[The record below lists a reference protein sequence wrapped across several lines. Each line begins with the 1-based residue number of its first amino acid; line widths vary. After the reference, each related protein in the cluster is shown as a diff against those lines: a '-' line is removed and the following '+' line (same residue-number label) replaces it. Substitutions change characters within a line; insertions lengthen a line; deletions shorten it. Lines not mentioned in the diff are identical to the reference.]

1 MRPTLLYKKKGARK
15 AKAKRPPKY
24 RTEAKAAFKAAY
36 ESLFGSQG
44 AASLINWEPRSHPR
58 GSAAPSFS
66 PSPRPRRSGPSFPP
80 LRLCLSLGGLR
91 FRICPRFNSDCDRYC
106 QHAD

>member
-1 MRPTLLYKKKGARK
+1 MRPTLLYRKKGARK

-58 GSAAPSFS
+58 GSAAPTFS
-66 PSPRPRRSGPSFPP
+66 PSPPSPKVGAVIPSTKIVPFAWRLAFPHMPSLQQRLRP
-80 LRLCLSLGGLR
+80 LLSTR
-91 FRICPRFNSDCDRYC
+91 
-106 QHAD
+106 

>member
-36 ESLFGSQG
+36 EGIFGSQG
-44 AASLINWEPRSHPR
+44 AASPVRKID
-58 GSAAPSFS
+58 
-66 PSPRPRRSGPSFPP
+66 P
-80 LRLCLSLGGLR
+80 LTGEVNA
-91 FRICPRFNSDCDRYC
+91 IIKPD
-106 QHAD
+106 